1 MTAPVS
7 DEGQKPAL
15 PQPPDGLWLIC
26 PVCKKLSPAGTDFCQ
41 HCWGASLNSVKPMMY
56 EEAVTLTQQLVRS
69 KKQHR
74 MMRIALI
81 VILPILITVGAAFL
95 YI

>member
-1 MTAPVS
+1 
-7 DEGQKPAL
+7 
-15 PQPPDGLWLIC
+15 
-26 PVCKKLSPAGTDFCQ
+26 
-41 HCWGASLNSVKPMMY
+41 MMY